1 MIKHDL
7 SDLGWLEL
15 SLLKTYLVSRGNS
28 SIVFFKWKR
37 LVVYPIY
44 YPDLKLIQFYW
55 NRVSFASFSRCWQ
68 MLSKALTQIEM
79 DG

>member
-68 MLSKALTQIEM
+68 MLSKALTQIGM